1 MRPEEGK
8 DGGSEPQS
16 KTVFAQGR
24 IDVSSAPAGRPSNWW
39 NALCLAVF
47 GPKESIA
54 LELEEQR
61 LSHGLRKVLMVV
73 IFLLFVA
80 SLVSTVWYGVLEH
93 GYPSAPYECCPYEWY
108 AYYGRVVTSVVVMI
122 LCLRG
127 MVKLAIREKKPEQ
140 DAIPIEVLKQL
151 TKSVGG

>member
-1 MRPEEGK
+1 M
-8 DGGSEPQS
+8 
-16 KTVFAQGR
+16 
-24 IDVSSAPAGRPSNWW
+24 
-39 NALCLAVF
+39 
-47 GPKESIA
+47 
-54 LELEEQR
+54 ELEEQR

>member
-1 MRPEEGK
+1 MECSLF
-8 DGGSEPQS
+8 GG
-16 KTVFAQGR
+16 
-24 IDVSSAPAGRPSNWW
+24 
-39 NALCLAVF
+39 L

-93 GYPSAPYECCPYEWY
+93 W
-108 AYYGRVVTSVVVMI
+108 
-122 LCLRG
+122 L
-127 MVKLAIREKKPEQ
+127 
-140 DAIPIEVLKQL
+140 
-151 TKSVGG
+151 SVGSLRVLPV